1 MVENGPGLKTGRAF
15 FFFLRKKSIVKRRS
29 IVYNDAGSTLQFA
42 ALITTSHM
50 STILIVDDD
59 DAIRETLYDLLSD
72 RYECHTASRAEEAL
86 QYLAIDR
93 YDAVLTDIALP
104 GLTGLELLHRV
115 QQGDSGTP
123 VILISGKGSEQDS
136 DSLIR
141 LGAFA
146 YVTKPFSL
154 DQIELVVERAVEQKL
169 FAGSHEKT
177 DAQNK

>member
-1 MVENGPGLKTGRAF
+1 MAGPF
-15 FFFLRKKSIVKRRS
+15 FRKKSIVKSRG
-29 IVYNDAGSTLQFA
+29 IVYNGPDSTLQFT
-42 ALITTSHM
+42 ALATTSHM

-86 QYLAIDR
+86 QYLAVEK

-115 QQGDSGTP
+115 QQGNSGTP
-123 VILISGKGSEQDS
+123 VILISGKGAEQDG

-169 FAGSHEKT
+169 FVGSPEQT